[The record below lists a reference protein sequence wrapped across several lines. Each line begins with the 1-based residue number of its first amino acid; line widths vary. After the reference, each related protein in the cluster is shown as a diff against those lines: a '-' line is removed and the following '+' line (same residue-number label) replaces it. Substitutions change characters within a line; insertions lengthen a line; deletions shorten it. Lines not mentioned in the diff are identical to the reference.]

1 MFLTDF
7 FLKSRLHAREP
18 NKVRAE
24 TEASTLA
31 GRDGDWRREGVEEGK
46 RGERGRAD
54 CEDLTEVGLLRVED
68 EDCDKRNHKALD

>member
-1 MFLTDF
+1 MIVFLYTRKVATPVKMFLTDF

-31 GRDGDWRREGVEEGK
+31 GRDGD
-46 RGERGRAD
+46 
-54 CEDLTEVGLLRVED
+54 
-68 EDCDKRNHKALD
+68 